1 MTTRDEGP
9 RSGRPHWLAAI
20 AILVLVMLVVPVIA
34 RFY

>member
-1 MTTRDEGP
+1 VTAPDEEP
-9 RSGRPHWLAAI
+9 RSGRPHWLVAL